1 MDEFN
6 QFMLDCET
14 YYNNEPYWG
23 AMREVDQVAESIE
36 AGFAPE
42 NIEFVMAPSAY
53 RAAAGLE
60 RRFEAGEFAPGN
72 AWQVLV
78 TRK

>member
-1 MDEFN
+1 
-6 QFMLDCET
+6 
-14 YYNNEPYWG
+14 
-23 AMREVDQVAESIE
+23 MREVDQVEESVK
-36 AGFAPE
+36 AGFPRE
-42 NIEFVMAPSAY
+42 NVEFCMARSAY

-60 RRFEAGEFAPGN
+60 RDFRAGEFGPGN